1 MVVGVVV
8 ITDLL
13 FCFDLFVTVKKICDR
28 RKRKGQRE
36 GGRRE
41 KEKVRG
47 KGEDGRKVEGK
58 RRKERGLKSL
68 PVPGVTPFFWLKK
81 R

>member
-1 MVVGVVV
+1 MVV

-13 FCFDLFVTVKKICDR
+13 FCFGLFVTVKKICDR

-47 KGEDGRKVEGK
+47 KGEDGRKVEGNIFVD
-58 RRKERGLKSL
+58 G
-68 PVPGVTPFFWLKK
+68 
-81 R
+81 